1 MDTKII
7 GLIAGSFFLTGC
19 MTAKVE
25 QLHTTTS
32 QLSNDVDNYVA
43 LTSKVVDFKKQSI
56 LNYQTKDTLTD
67 FLKDKQ
73 INKTKEE
80 KNEEDLMNFNNSF
93 LANYKTYSNGEN
105 IKQQASQISAYFKM
119 LPNTLESKD
128 LEPKFLNLVKN
139 IDILNKTIEG
149 DLTKDSPELKG
160 GLRPIE
166 SDLIDKLFMEGYK
179 VYEYKKF
186 QSLMDLQYDIVLQS
200 IITLKNYT
208 SVALTPAANKLD
220 YDFETSY
227 KDLFTSFLNQHE
239 MAYKKNKNEINKVQY
254 SNDDLKKL
262 NDLFSQPEVI
272 NSVVNEYGLNNKSKI
287 FRSEVYKTYCLNNE
301 DFDNTGYS
309 IKEFNDLN
317 EPKIVKD
324 NFFNLKNVIFIKGN
338 DPSCE
343 LIDILGHL
351 KEKNYNR
358 IDLNSF
364 KRANKDFES
373 VINFMLKKFPSEDK
387 EK

>member
-1 MDTKII
+1 MDNKII
-7 GLIAGSFFLTGC
+7 GLIAGSFLLTGC

-43 LTSKVVDFKKQSI
+43 ATSKVVDLKKQSI
-56 LNYQTKDTLTD
+56 LNYQTKDTLSD
-67 FLKDKQ
+67 NLQDRQ
-73 INKTKEE
+73 VNKTKEE
-80 KNEEDLMNFNNSF
+80 KIEEDLIKFNNSF

-105 IKQQASQISAYFKM
+105 IKQQANQISDYFKI
-119 LPNTLESKD
+119 LPKALESQD

-139 IDILNKTIEG
+139 IDILNKTIKG
-149 DLTKDSPELKG
+149 DLTKDSSELKG

-166 SDLIDKLFMEGYK
+166 SDLIDKIFLEGYK
-179 VYEYKKF
+179 TYEYKKF
-186 QSLMDLQYDIVLQS
+186 QSLMDLQYDIVLQA

-208 SVALTPAANKLD
+208 SFALNPAANKLY
-220 YDFETSY
+220 YDFESTY
-227 KDLFTSFLNQHE
+227 NDLFTSYLNQHE
-239 MAYKKNKNEINKVQY
+239 MAYKKNKLEINYVQY

-272 NSVVNEYGLNNKSKI
+272 NSLVNDNNLNNKSKI
-287 FRSEVYKTYCLNNE
+287 FRSQFYKEYCLTKE
-301 DFDNTGYS
+301 DFDDTGFM
-309 IKEFNDLN
+309 IKEFNDPTDIKKFN
-317 EPKIVKD
+317 E
-324 NFFNLKNVIFIKGN
+324 NLFNLKNVIFIKGST
-338 DPSCE
+338 PSCE
-343 LIDILGHL
+343 LIDILGNL

-364 KRANKDFES
+364 ERANKDFEN
-373 VINFMLKKFPSEDK
+373 VINFLLKKFPSENK